1 MPDRSKLKDFVESQL
16 VNTDC
21 FLTDLKVSAD
31 NRVVVELDSDTGVD
45 LDFCISLNHKI
56 EEEFPSD
63 VEDYELEVGSAGIT
77 SPLKLP
83 RQYKKYIGKDLEVFA
98 SDGKKYVGELLSA
111 DDDCILLGVEQKV
124 RKEGEKRPSLER
136 VELRFPYSEIRKAQ
150 YLLKF

>member
-1 MPDRSKLKDFVESQL
+1 MLDRSKLKDFVESQL

-21 FLTDLKVSAD
+21 FLTDLRVSPD

-83 RQYKKYIGKDLEVFA
+83 RQYQKFVGKELEVFA
-98 SDGKKYVGELLSA
+98 SDNRKYVGELLNA
-111 DDDCILLGVEQKV
+111 DNDHIVLKIEQKV
-124 RKEGEKRPSLER
+124 KRDGEKRPVLEQLER
-136 VELRFPYSEIRKAQ
+136 SFPYTEIRKAQ